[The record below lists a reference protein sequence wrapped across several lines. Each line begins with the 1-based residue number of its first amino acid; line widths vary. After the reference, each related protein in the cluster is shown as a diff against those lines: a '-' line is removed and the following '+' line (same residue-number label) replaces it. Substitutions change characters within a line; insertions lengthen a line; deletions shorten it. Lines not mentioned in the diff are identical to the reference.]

1 MEFNKKSY
9 LPLFELFVRSKCS
22 SSKKMIRKMRES
34 ESIQHRFQY
43 KIIDIEKDHM
53 PSYYTIPV
61 ITPAFWVDGVLH
73 KYGNFD
79 FNGWLENY
87 LENL

>member
-22 SSKKMIRKMRES
+22 SSKKMIIKMKES
-34 ESIQHRFQY
+34 ENFHDKFQY

-53 PSYYTIPV
+53 PDYYKIPV
-61 ITPAFWVDGVLH
+61 ITPAFWVDGVLL

-87 LENL
+87 LKN